1 MVYPSRPPLPPNRPY
16 CQPFNYYEYD
26 KNSIPNAHV
35 KVFKIA
41 IITNNETND
50 AKNVQ
55 FYLQRYC
62 V

>member
-16 CQPFNYYEYD
+16 CQPFNYLEYD
-26 KNSIPNAHV
+26 KNSIPNVHV

-41 IITNNETND
+41 IRTNNETND
-50 AKNVQ
+50 AKIVQ